1 MHTTSFVK
9 NKFKNRMHKIG
20 CFEKIKS
27 KLKNALQASEM
38 KDMEIVYKIMIDMYN
53 DICEESSVIE

>member
-9 NKFKNRMHKIG
+9 NKFKSQLHQVG

-27 KLKNALQASEM
+27 KLKNAIQAA
-38 KDMEIVYKIMIDMYN
+38 DMNDLEIVYKIMLDMYN
-53 DICEESSVIE
+53 DICDETNKN